1 MSKTTITLNK
11 KYFTEEVTTEF
22 LKDHAIAC
30 KMMELDVFTNL
41 FIKYDLSFVEDFGE
55 VLETIKEV
63 MQSWNKP
70 ELQTELI
77 EVVQFDS
84 KCIFCEFG
92 KTVNVYKWTYQHKL
106 ASIPLNRLVYQSQIA
121 FFFDIR
127 DNQLIEYGICNGYLD
142 KEDINLLKS

>member
-30 KMMELDVFTNL
+30 KMMELDAFTNL

-55 VLETIKEV
+55 VFETIKEV